1 MKGAAHFL
9 LSIGGTVLVI
19 GLLLATLA
27 TLAAAALLIFGGP
40 VLDGF

>member
-1 MKGAAHFL
+1 MSKSTAFL

-19 GLLLATLA
+19 GLLLAALA
-27 TLAAAALLIFGGP
+27 TVTAAALLIFGGP

>member
-1 MKGAAHFL
+1 MSKSTAFL

-27 TLAAAALLIFGGP
+27 TVAAAALLIFGGP